1 MHNRSFNT
9 SSGSKWNQGGTY
21 ESHAKRPYKRHESS
35 TKQLLEGLESKVA
48 TIPVPSE
55 AGQSSPVSIQ
65 GLKVVASY
73 NWLDAT
79 TPTIIVPGMLFC
91 QL

>member
-1 MHNRSFNT
+1 MYNRNFNT
-9 SSGSKWNQGGTY
+9 SRGSRGYRRGTY
-21 ESHAKRPYKRHESS
+21 GSHPHYEKKEPSAE
-35 TKQLLEGLESKVA
+35 QLMKGLESKVE

-65 GLKVVASY
+65 GLKAVASY

-79 TPTIIVPGMLFC
+79 TPTIIVPGMIFC